1 MPAKSLGWRT
11 EHIALENLY
20 LDHENPRLPPEMQS
34 IDRTQRELA
43 LYINRHYDPLQ
54 IAESIARH
62 GFFESEPLIVV
73 LDNDHYKVIEGNR
86 RLTALKALSDDNLR
100 EEMTRENSG
109 WKKVPRTKLPD
120 SLPVVIVD
128 DPRSVI
134 PLLGF
139 RHISGIEPW
148 DPYAQARY
156 IARLVDE
163 GQQLDSIADLVGR
176 TRTEVRSMYR
186 DHEILR
192 QAQEQFRLD
201 VTRARNSFG
210 VFNAAMGRVAI
221 RSYIDAPSPRYVDP
235 DTWPLPEDKKGELG
249 RVLTYVFGDARGE
262 GRVIRDSRQLLQL
275 GKVLADS
282 SGRAIRILDKTGSL
296 DDSLD
301 SIADPDAQ
309 FINSLKTA
317 RKNMERAMALQVEHV
332 EPVSMSNLKE
342 IDALVARLLALPLK
356 SDS

>member
-1 MPAKSLGWRT
+1 
-11 EHIALENLY
+11 
-20 LDHENPRLPPEMQS
+20 MQS
-34 IDRTQRELA
+34 EDRTQRDLA

-62 GFFESEPLIVV
+62 GFFESEPLIAV
-73 LDNDHYKVIEGNR
+73 LEHDHYKVIEGNR
-86 RLTALKALSDDNLR
+86 RLTALKALGDDQLR
-100 EEMTRENSG
+100 EEMARENSG
-109 WKKVPRTKLPD
+109 WKKVPRTILPD
-120 SLPVVIVD
+120 LLPVVIVD
-128 DPRSVI
+128 DPSSVI

-163 GQQLDSIADLVGR
+163 GQQLDNIADLVGR

-192 QAQEQFRLD
+192 QAQEEFGLE
-201 VTRARNSFG
+201 VARARNSFG
-210 VFNAAMGRVAI
+210 VLNAAMGRVSI
-221 RSYIDAPSPRYVDP
+221 RSYIDAPAPREVDP
-235 DTWPLPEDKKGELG
+235 DIWPLPSGKKGELS
-249 RVLTYVFGDARGE
+249 RVLTYVFGDSRGE

-282 SGRAIRILDKTGSL
+282 SGRAIRILDQTRSL
-296 DDSLD
+296 DEALD

-309 FINSLKTA
+309 FINSLRSA
-317 RKNMERAMALQVEHV
+317 RKNIERAMALQVEHV
-332 EPVSMSNLKE
+332 DPGSMANLKE
-342 IDALVARLLALPLK
+342 IDSLVARLLALPLK
-356 SDS
+356 SDL